1 MLVYWFKDGTT
12 PFGRYGWSGQSG
24 LSDGL
29 TKNDARVRIVD
40 GRHDRRRV
48 HTLQSGKSID
58 QLTQKWR
65 DFRSFPAKGTT
76 KPLPNLIANRAA
88 VGAIRTPECPLRGG
102 DR

>member
-1 MLVYWFKDGTT
+1 MLVCCSRNGTN

-88 VGAIRTPECPLRGG
+88 VGAIKSQTCMVPAGYR
-102 DR
+102 